1 METKSLS
8 TSSGEIITATSRPNL
23 PRFLKHL
30 CKSAASWA
38 SASTT
43 PARTWSDQA
52 VPSPGSKAETS
63 VKALW
68 ESLTNKQKEVV
79 CFDWDYTEKKR
90 GLLRTFVA
98 NHWQITRPCIR
109 SDFFTKKQQWIIHD
123 IFRGLINADWYA
135 RFLRQLKE
143 DTFGHEWGA
152 DQSIAIFGAPYAGK
166 FQFVICGRHLTLRAD
181 GCTEGR
187 LAFGGPILYG
197 HAASGVTEERNH
209 PGNIFWFQA
218 EKANKV
224 YRMLDHRQQT
234 RALASSPPA
243 EERVVFQGM
252 ASELPGLPVAD
263 MSDDQKK
270 ELREVLQAL
279 VEPFRAEDQESV
291 HRCLQKQGGL
301 EKCTLIFYTEGN
313 LANDGVWDNWRLE
326 GPAFVWYFRGA
337 PHVHVWVHVA
347 NDPAVELNASNGVFL
362 DPSHDPLGA
371 WPKGSPPPGAF

>member
-1 METKSLS
+1 MAAKSPAA
-8 TSSGEIITATSRPNL
+8 SSGEIAIESSRPNL

-30 CKSAASWA
+30 CNSAVSWA
-38 SASTT
+38 SGRAT
-43 PARTWSDQA
+43 PARTPIDRA
-52 VPSPGSKAETS
+52 VPSPGSKAETG
-63 VKALW
+63 VKGLW
-68 ESLTNKQKEVV
+68 ESLTNKQKEVI
-79 CFDWDYTEKKR
+79 CFDWDYREKKR

-109 SDFFTKKQQWIIHD
+109 SDFYTKKQQWIIHD
-123 IFRGLINADWYA
+123 IFRGMLNPDWYS
-135 RFLRQLKE
+135 RFLRQLKD

-152 DQSIAIFGAPYAGK
+152 DQSIAIFGAPDAAK

-181 GCTEGR
+181 GFTEGR
-187 LAFGGPILYG
+187 LAFGGPIFYG
-197 HAASGVTEERNH
+197 HAAGGFTEERRH
-209 PGNIFWFQA
+209 RGNIFWFQA

-224 YRMLDHRQQT
+224 YQMLDHRQQA
-234 RALASSPPA
+234 RALASSLPA
-243 EERVVFQGM
+243 EERVALQGKL
-252 ASELPGLPVAD
+252 SEFGGLPVAD

-270 ELREVLQAL
+270 EMRKVLQAL
-279 VEPFRAEDQESV
+279 VEPFRTEDQESV
-291 HRCLQKQGGL
+291 RRCLQKQGGL
-301 EKCTLIFYTEGN
+301 EKCRLTFYTEGN

-347 NDPAVELNASNGVFL
+347 NDPSVELNAHNGVFL